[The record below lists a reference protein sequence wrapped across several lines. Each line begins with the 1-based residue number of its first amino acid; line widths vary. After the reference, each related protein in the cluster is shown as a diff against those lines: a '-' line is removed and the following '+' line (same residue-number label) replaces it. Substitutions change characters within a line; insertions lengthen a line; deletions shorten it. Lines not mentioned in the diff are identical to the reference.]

1 MCIKSGRRK
10 GGVRGWQRGIPSAN
24 WQKVKSLIVRNFGQ
38 DVMSA
43 LATGSKGHL

>member
-10 GGVRGWQRGIPSAN
+10 GGVRGWQGGIPSAN

-38 DVMSA
+38 DVMST